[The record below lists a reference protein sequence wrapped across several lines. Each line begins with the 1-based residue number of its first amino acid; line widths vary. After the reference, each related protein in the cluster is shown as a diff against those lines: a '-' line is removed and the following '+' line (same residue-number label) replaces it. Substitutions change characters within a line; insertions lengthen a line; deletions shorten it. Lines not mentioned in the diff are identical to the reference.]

1 MSRDGGTAAD
11 AQSPDERG
19 RLQQVLARSG
29 PFRDLP
35 AEVIDALVTGF
46 QPRAAPAG
54 TVVCRQG
61 EPGDELFLIESGELE
76 TTAALGAG
84 VARLGTMGPGEVFG
98 EIAVLLGGRRTATVT
113 ALVDTRL
120 WVLPRARLAD
130 VGRRSPPLR
139 AALQA
144 LMRRRALPARMQAMQ

>member
-1 MSRDGGTAAD
+1 MSGDGALPAGVE
-11 AQSPDERG
+11 PRDERG
-19 RLQQVLARSG
+19 RLRQVLARSG

-35 AEVIDALVTGF
+35 SEVIDALMAGF
-46 QPRAAPAG
+46 QPRAAAAG

-76 TTAALGAG
+76 TTATVGMS
-84 VARLGTMGPGEVFG
+84 VASLGTMGPGEVFG
-98 EIAVLLGGRRTATVT
+98 EIAVLMGGRRTATVT
-113 ALVDTRL
+113 AQTDARL
-120 WVLPRARLAD
+120 WVLPRARLAE